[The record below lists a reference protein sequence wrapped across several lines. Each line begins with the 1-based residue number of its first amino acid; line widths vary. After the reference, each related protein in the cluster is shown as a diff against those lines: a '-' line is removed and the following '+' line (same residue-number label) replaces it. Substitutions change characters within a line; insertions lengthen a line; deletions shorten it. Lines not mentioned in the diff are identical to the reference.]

1 MRFAAPNFVILMTA
15 CLLTAQAPSLCA
27 DEPAQIALADAL
39 TAVQADYDAQYAAG
53 APGVTGDVPLL
64 LDPATVIR
72 LTIKFSPE
80 IRRAFERKLA
90 EEARFDFFTYNR
102 EAVSYG
108 VRSEFYYDRYSNR
121 SDRSLDKTL
130 SPHAFLRKEFYNTAS
145 ASIRS
150 GYDLTDYQDGHD
162 ANAFIAAGLDIPL
175 FASREA
181 LQRSNDK
188 IYQQTKVNDARL
200 DYYQRI
206 RRQISNALGN
216 LAWTQSNYDACMY
229 LASHRADLEAL
240 ADVISSIE
248 GRDTY
253 ADAEQLAA
261 TLASACAECDSARMN
276 FEIASEYLI
285 NIIGLP
291 FDTSVNVS
299 SSDFDPFKG
308 ETQAG
313 LEAIALETDE
323 EIKTLL
329 NSVRNAQSELDLA
342 RKGKWDT
349 TLSLDAR
356 RDFAGSGD
364 ADGEA
369 SYFLSAG
376 IEITHID
383 NRISRSLEAIALANI
398 REYKN
403 AIISRKRE
411 IHTNIV
417 DSYKNLVGR
426 MAEVE
431 ARAQN
436 LSRYRDDYAKGIDL
450 YRQGAITIGELIL
463 KRQSIRE
470 EEGDIAHARER
481 ARESV
486 ADLLSSTGRY
496 EQFVDKEDIEGVDSP
511 KPASGE
517 EMLVDGEAVP
527 VAPHSS

>member
-1 MRFAAPNFVILMTA
+1 MASEASSTMT
-15 CLLTAQAPSLCA
+15 
-27 DEPAQIALADAL
+27 
-39 TAVQADYDAQYAAG
+39 
-53 APGVTGDVPLL
+53 
-64 LDPATVIR
+64 ATVIAP
-72 LTIKFSPE
+72 T
-80 IRRAFERKLA
+80 
-90 EEARFDFFTYNR
+90 EASTK
-102 EAVSYG
+102 
-108 VRSEFYYDRYSNR
+108 
-121 SDRSLDKTL
+121 RSLHMRSFARNSTTPPPHPSAPGTI
-130 SPHAFLRKEFYNTAS
+130 SPTTRTATTPTPS
-145 ASIRS
+145 SPP
-150 GYDLTDYQDGHD
+150 DLTYRSLP
-162 ANAFIAAGLDIPL
+162 AARPCSAPTTKSTSRPRSTTR
-175 FASREA
+175 AS
-181 LQRSNDK
+181 N
-188 IYQQTKVNDARL
+188 
-200 DYYQRI
+200 YYQRI

-299 SSDFDPFKG
+299 SADFDPFKG

-329 NSVRNAQSELDLA
+329 NSVRSAQSELDLA

-450 YRQGAITIGELIL
+450 YRS
-463 KRQSIRE
+463 RQHHHRRTHPE
-470 EEGDIAHARER
+470 TTEHPLRR
-481 ARESV
+481 R
-486 ADLLSSTGRY
+486 
-496 EQFVDKEDIEGVDSP
+496 
-511 KPASGE
+511 
-517 EMLVDGEAVP
+517 
-527 VAPHSS
+527 